1 MPTYR
6 LTLEYEGTRYSG
18 WQAQGNTQKTIQGH
32 LLRAAAEVLGDVD
45 IGGAGRTDAGVHAS
59 GQVAHLRTRQTLD
72 PLLLSRK
79 INDLLPHDIC
89 ILDAVRVRDD
99 FHARHDAGS
108 RVYLYQIATRRTAF
122 AKSFV
127 WWIKDRLDVEA
138 MQQSAGA
145 IAGRHDFSA
154 FTDKRL
160 KEEDSRI
167 VVVERC
173 ELARAGD
180 LILVRIAASHF
191 LWKMVRKLVSYF
203 VEVGRGN
210 VAPADIAS
218 RLHANGEPWSPTA
231 PPSGLFL
238 EGIVYERESFDRELI
253 PIVPVERRPPPAPS
267 SSAAAGISP
276 PKRTG
281 GPRPAGPPRRRRR

>member
-1 MPTYR
+1 MPTYK
-6 LTLEYEGTRYSG
+6 LTIEYEGTRYSG

-32 LLRAAAEVLGDVD
+32 LLRAAEQVLGDVD
-45 IGGAGRTDAGVHAS
+45 IGGAGRTDAGVHAC
-59 GQVAHLRTRQTLD
+59 GQVAHLRSHKAID
-72 PLLLSRK
+72 PLQLTRNL
-79 INDLLPHDIC
+79 NDLLPHDIS
-89 ILDAVRVRDD
+89 ILDIVRVRDD
-99 FHARHDAGS
+99 FHARHDAES

-122 AKSFV
+122 AKPFV
-127 WWIKDRLDVEA
+127 WWIKDRLHVGHMEEA
-138 MQQSAGA
+138 AAA

-173 ELARAGD
+173 ELAQAGD

-191 LWKMVRKLVSYF
+191 LWKMVRKLVSCF

-210 VAPADIAS
+210 VTAADIRS
-218 RLHANGEPWSPTA
+218 RLHAKGEVWTPTA

-238 EGIVYERESFDRELI
+238 ESVSYPGESFSRPLI
-253 PIVPVERRPPPAPS
+253 PIVPVERTERPVTSSVVPDKPRQHRPPRPPN
-267 SSAAAGISP
+267 AAH
-276 PKRTG
+276 R
-281 GPRPAGPPRRRRR
+281 PPRRRR

>member
-6 LTLEYEGTRYSG
+6 MLLEYEGTRYSG
-18 WQAQGNTQKTIQGH
+18 WQAQGNTQKTVQGH
-32 LLRAAAEVLGDVD
+32 LLRAARDVLGDVD

-59 GQVAHLRTRQTLD
+59 GQVAHLRAHKTTD
-72 PLLLSRK
+72 PLQLQRK
-79 INDLLPHDIC
+79 LNDLLPHDIS
-89 ILDAVRVRDD
+89 ILDITRAKDN
-99 FHARHDAGS
+99 FHARHDAES

-122 AKSFV
+122 AKPFV

-138 MQQSAGA
+138 MQSAAGA

-154 FTDKRL
+154 FSDKRL
-160 KEEDSRI
+160 KEDESRI

-173 ELARAGD
+173 ELVRDGD

-191 LWKMVRKLVSYF
+191 LWKMVRKLMSYF

-210 VAPADIAS
+210 IAASDIAS
-218 RLHANGEPWSPTA
+218 RLNAKAEGWQPTA

-238 EGIVYERESFDRELI
+238 EAVVYPKETFDRPLI
-253 PIVPVERRPPPAPS
+253 AIVPVESRR
-267 SSAAAGISP
+267 
-276 PKRTG
+276 
-281 GPRPAGPPRRRRR
+281 